1 MVAVF
6 FVDHPFCVVIVRCG
20 RIGVLLSLH
29 VVFLCQRVY
38 HSVDN
43 CSAYLVEVVA
53 Q

>member
-1 MVAVF
+1 MSTTL
-6 FVDHPFCVVIVRCG
+6 FVLLASRCG

-29 VVFLCQRVY
+29 VVFLCHRVY